1 MPSSLSWQSL
11 WGVGTRWPWTSS
23 GSWAQPLPDTLARM
37 RGKKLK
43 RDIPDQQQEP
53 APGRLSIKRWRRGTL
68 QAVSVSQNH
77 QISTVLKK
85 AGGCS
90 RPPAGHPDTSGFS
103 EDETNVQTGGCS
115 SSSTSWAALSGESNY
130 YSTFSK
136 DCGKEYVIYLLQ

>member
-1 MPSSLSWQSL
+1 MLFLNVINYLTWFIRWERGSRSAQTAWQSL

-37 RGKKLK
+37 RGKKLT

-68 QAVSVSQNH
+68 QAASVSQNH

-85 AGGCS
+85 AG
-90 RPPAGHPDTSGFS
+90 RR
-103 EDETNVQTGGCS
+103 V
-115 SSSTSWAALSGESNY
+115 
-130 YSTFSK
+130 
-136 DCGKEYVIYLLQ
+136 